1 MIGLWRFPWC
11 FVTCLSIEGATG
23 SGEVIEALPMSEL
36 FLKIDAMLA
45 RAELAELLFLLAM

>member
-45 RAELAELLFLLAM
+45 RAELAELLLLLAM